1 MLPKLSICAFLL
13 WLAYRI
19 ATADNRR
26 WKKHFA
32 IIEGIEKI
40 EDRYR
45 DIRVGLVTPDEDEKW
60 INELSNYDFEKTI
73 FRLYWEYPKGR
84 EIAET
89 KWKRYLFNRDK
100 EIDFIRV
107 ETSYPTEDR
116 VYYSNDN
123 QLVKSPTSEKGSV

>member
-1 MLPKLSICAFLL
+1 MLPKLSICAFLI
-13 WLAYRI
+13 WLAFRI
-19 ATADNRR
+19 ATTDSRR

-32 IIEGIEKI
+32 IIENIKAT

-45 DIRVGLVTPDEDEKW
+45 DIRVGLLVPDENEEW
-60 INELSNYDFEKTI
+60 IKKLSNYDFEKMI
-73 FRLYWEYPKGR
+73 FQLYWEYPKGR

-89 KWKRYLFNRDK
+89 KWNRYLFNRDK

-123 QLVKSPTSEKGSV
+123 QLVTPPTFEKGST